1 MIKNN
6 LPKIIKEFRDRYFMF
21 FPTKAT
27 LLGNHAYDGSLGKWN
42 KEGVREKITFLEHY
56 RDLVKESQ
64 EIDALILKN
73 VIDSNIFHLKFVK
86 SYLRPDSYV
95 DYALESID
103 YLVHLLEKAGDQ
115 EIKNGIV
122 NALVSR
128 VNGFSTLFEQSKE
141 WLTYTTP
148 ISRNLALYMVKYFQ
162 KFLETDYRTFIYS
175 LNLAQEFQEKLIG
188 VIPFTIESLSKF
200 GDFVRTLEVV
210 PLSHPKL
217 KRAKNFFRN
226 LFRQKYLLDY
236 STDCLL
242 EFIER
247 RIRSLT
253 DDMNAISGGDIEG
266 YFQNLVERNQIPYS
280 SDGGIN
286 THVMDYFLRKSKE
299 YFEFCKN
306 TELIPTD
313 HEAIIEWTPIYKRS
327 TSPLASYISCGPYE
341 TIKNEG
347 IFWICPVKEPIS
359 KEEFREKRNIYH
371 YQMINSL
378 IIHELIGHH
387 LQADQISK
395 LGNEVFRF
403 SSNLSFD
410 EGFALYVEEMFSREY
425 TKTLTDQ
432 REIDEMIFYQKK
444 AELLRAHRVYVDIS
458 LGTNRISVEEAT
470 RYFAEKNSLPQETA
484 KAECEK
490 YFLKPGVASSY
501 MIGKIE
507 IMKLREHLEQKFKD
521 TFSLTLFHQG
531 LVSYG
536 SIPIPLVHRSMIEK
550 LFIAEN
556 VIE

>member
-6 LPKIIKEFRDRYFMF
+6 LPKIIMEFRDRYFMF

-27 LLGNHAYDGSLGKWN
+27 LLGDHGYDGSLGKWN

-73 VIDSNIFHLKFVK
+73 ILDSNIFHLKFVQ
-86 SYLRPDSYV
+86 SYRRPDSYV

-103 YLVHLLEKAGDQ
+103 YLIHLLEKAKDQ
-115 EIKNGIV
+115 EIKKDIV
-122 NALVSR
+122 NVLVSR

-148 ISRNLALYMVKYFQ
+148 ISRNLALSMVKHFQ
-162 KFLETDYRTFIYS
+162 RFLETDYRAFIYS
-175 LNLAQEFQEKLIG
+175 LNLALEFQEKLIG
-188 VIPFTIESLSKF
+188 VIPFTIESLSRF

-217 KRAKNFFRN
+217 KRAKSFFRN

-236 STDCLL
+236 STDYLL
-242 EFIER
+242 EFVEKKIA
-247 RIRSLT
+247 SLT
-253 DDMNAISGGDIEG
+253 DDMSAISGGDIEG
-266 YFQNLVERNQIPYS
+266 YFQSLLERNQITCSP
-280 SDGGIN
+280 DGGIN
-286 THVMDYFLRKSKE
+286 AHMMDYFLRKSKE
-299 YFEFCKN
+299 YFEFCRS
-306 TELIPTD
+306 TDLIPTD
-313 HEAIIEWTPIYKRS
+313 HEAMIEWTPIYKRS

-341 TIKNEG
+341 TIKKEG
-347 IFWICPVKEPIS
+347 IFWVCPVKEPVS
-359 KEEFREKRNIYH
+359 REEFRERRSIYH
-371 YQMINSL
+371 YQMMNSL

-387 LQADQISK
+387 LQADQIPK
-395 LGNEVFRF
+395 LGNEVYRF

-410 EGFALYVEEMFSREY
+410 EGFALYVEEMFPREY

-444 AELLRAHRVYVDIS
+444 AELLRAYRVYVDIS

-470 RYFAEKNSLPQETA
+470 RYFADKNSLPQETA

-490 YFLKPGVASSY
+490 YYLNPGVASSY
-501 MIGKIE
+501 LIGKIA
-507 IMKLREHLEQKFKD
+507 IMNLREHLEEKFKE
-521 TFSLTLFHQG
+521 TFSLPLFHQG

-536 SIPIPLVHRSMIEK
+536 SIPIPLIQRSMIEK